1 MRSAMSSAPE
11 VVPPSAVVVFS
22 GGLDSTVLAAHYRAT
37 HRLLLIFF
45 DYGQRNGPRELVAA
59 REVAA
64 HLEAE
69 HHTITITGL
78 GPLLTG
84 CSLTDRAQDVPT
96 LVPTGAALRSIT
108 IPNRNAFIADMAVA
122 VAMARRADVVA
133 LGIHR
138 TPEGHPMPDGRPDFF
153 DAYCEMIRLGGR
165 GFHLPRV
172 ETPFLGMLKEDVV
185 AYGLRL
191 DAPMGRS
198 WTCYLEGP
206 VHCGVCLA
214 CVSRRDAFSLSGVP
228 DPTVYEGEA
237 SDDASDLR
245 TA

>member
-1 MRSAMSSAPE
+1 MSSASE
-11 VVPPSAVVVFS
+11 VVPPLAVVVFS

-37 HRLLLIFF
+37 HRLLLISF
-45 DYGQRNGPRELVAA
+45 DYGQRHGPRELAAA

-69 HHTITITGL
+69 HHTITVTGL

-84 CSLTDRAQDVPT
+84 CSLTDRARDVPT

-133 LGIHR
+133 LGIHH
-138 TPEGHPMPDGRPDFF
+138 TSEGYPMPDGRPDFF
-153 DAYCEMIRLGGR
+153 DAYREMIRLGAR

-172 ETPFLGMLKEDVV
+172 ETPFLGLLKEDVV
-185 AYGLRL
+185 SYGLRL
-191 DAPMGRS
+191 DAPMDKS
-198 WTCYLEGP
+198 WTCYLDGP
-206 VHCGVCLA
+206 LQCGVCLA
-214 CVSRRDAFSLSGVP
+214 CVSRRDAFRLSGAP

-237 SDDASDLR
+237 SDGASDLCA
-245 TA
+245 T